1 MIPRT
6 QKGVFKLLVSTDRQ
20 NIFRTQN
27 VFYIMSKV
35 NRLHCTSIRE
45 TKTVKVQVAC
55 AVLVTPGLVVGQRKN
70 NTERR
75 RGGEQD
81 LLCI

>member
-20 NIFRTQN
+20 NIFRIQN
-27 VFYIMSKV
+27 VFYIMAEV

-45 TKTVKVQVAC
+45 TQAVKVQVA
-55 AVLVTPGLVVGQRKN
+55 
-70 NTERR
+70 
-75 RGGEQD
+75 
-81 LLCI
+81 